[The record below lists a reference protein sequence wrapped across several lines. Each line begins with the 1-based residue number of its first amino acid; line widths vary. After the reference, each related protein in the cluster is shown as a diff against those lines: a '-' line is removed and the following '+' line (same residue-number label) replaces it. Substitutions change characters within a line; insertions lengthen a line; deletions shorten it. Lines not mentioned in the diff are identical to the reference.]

1 MGNPSRQVTREFDIS
16 ELVRSAKS
24 TQEGPDIYSNHV
36 VATVNDKELVID
48 FYQLSPKPGDTLS
61 TPLASHRQRIILPH
75 AIIPG
80 LKKLFE
86 MMLEHLVEMQSL
98 NPQPSASTEGK
109 NE

>member
-1 MGNPSRQVTREFDIS
+1 MAKKSQHITREFNIS

-48 FYQLSPKPGDTLS
+48 FYQLSPKLGDTLS
-61 TPLASHRQRIILPH
+61 IPLASHRQRVVLPH

-86 MMLEHLVEMQSL
+86 SMSDHLIEMQT
-98 NPQPSASTEGK
+98 STHPLSDNIEGP